1 MQKFKYTLP
10 DMEHSFEIQT
20 KGEESQVNWVGKFLY
35 KRPNLR
41 ERAAIDVMFR
51 RLNGDLVSLDPDV
64 QALNEALS
72 FLRFT
77 LKSYP
82 DWWKDSDFGGAIY
95 DANVIFEVYSKCMN
109 FEADW
114 RKKVMGG
121 NPEDVRLEDENTAT
135 KLSSEASPS

>member
-1 MQKFKYTLP
+1 MAKFKYVLP
-10 DMEHSFEIQT
+10 EMEHKFAIQI
-20 KGEESQVNWVGKFLY
+20 KGEESQQNWVGDFVY
-35 KRPNLR
+35 RRPNLR

-51 RLNGDLVSLDPDV
+51 RLCGDLLTLDPDV
-64 QALNEALS
+64 QALNEALA
-72 FLRFT
+72 FMRFT

-95 DANVIFEVYSKCMN
+95 DANVILEIYAKCME

-121 NPEDVRLEDENTAT
+121 NPEDVRVKDENEAPE
-135 KLSSEASPS
+135 LSSEASPS